1 MAGIGLQQNLGLS
14 QTLSP
19 QMQQSLHLLQAPVL
33 ELRSLIQQEMEA
45 NPVLEESPPEEPEK
59 SESESEEEDA
69 WDEEVEELQRHDEDW
84 RDFFAQNQRVGNSKE
99 AEERRQFMFDSLV
112 EQETLSDHLLSQLM
126 LSTTDENELHAGE
139 EIIGNID
146 ENGYFTA
153 RIEEVAAAA
162 RVPIELAHKVLLT
175 IQTFHPFGVAGRDFR
190 EALLIQLRHR
200 GKGEDLETHLVAEN
214 LSELGRRR
222 FSELARHYKVTP
234 ERVQEAANY
243 IATLQ
248 PRPGAAFSPDQ
259 PQNVVQPEALIFKQ
273 GDDWV
278 VQLNDEPLPRL
289 RISDTYKD
297 LLGQQDKDAS
307 LRDYLRDR
315 IRAGKFLIKC
325 LHQRQETITN
335 ILGEIIKRQREFF
348 EAGISHL
355 KPLTMNQ
362 VAQVVGVHETTV
374 SRAISNKYVQT
385 PWGVFPIKFFFTSGY
400 QTAGGETLANTSIK
414 DAINELV
421 QREDPRK
428 PYSDSE
434 IAQILSERGIEL
446 ARRTVAKYRAEL
458 NILPSNLRRSL

>member
-1 MAGIGLQQNLGLS
+1 
-14 QTLSP
+14 
-19 QMQQSLHLLQAPVL
+19 MQQSLHLLQAPVL

-45 NPVLEESPPEEPEK
+45 NPVLEESPPEEQNQN
-59 SESESEEEDA
+59 EEDA
-69 WDEEVEELQRHDEDW
+69 WEEEIEELQRHDEDW
-84 RDFFAQNQRVGNSKE
+84 RDFFSQNQRSGNSKE
-99 AEERRQFMFDSLV
+99 AEERRQFLFDSLV
-112 EQETLSDHLLSQLM
+112 EQETLSDHLLGQLM
-126 LSTTDENELHAGE
+126 LATHNEEELRAGE

-146 ENGYFTA
+146 ENGYFAA

-162 RVPIELAHKVLLT
+162 RVPIELAHKVLLL
-175 IQTFHPFGVAGRDFR
+175 IQTFHPFGVGGRDFR
-190 EALLIQLRHR
+190 EALLIQLRLR
-200 GKGEDLETHLVAEN
+200 GREDDLEYRLVSESLN
-214 LSELGRRR
+214 ELGRRR
-222 FSELARHYKVTP
+222 FSELARQHKVTP
-234 ERVQEAANY
+234 DRIQEAANY

-248 PRPGAAFSPDQ
+248 PRPGSAFTPDQ
-259 PQNVVQPEALIFKQ
+259 PQNVVQPEGAIFKQ

-297 LLGQQDKDAS
+297 LLGQQGKDTN

-325 LHQRQETITN
+325 LHQRQETISN
-335 ILGEIIKRQREFF
+335 ILNEIVKRQRDFF
-348 EAGISHL
+348 ELGTSHL

-400 QTAGGETLANTSIK
+400 QTADGETLANTSIK
-414 DAINELV
+414 EAIQELV
-421 QREDPRK
+421 TREDPHK

-434 IAQILSERGIEL
+434 IAQILSERGIDL

-458 NILPSNLRRSL
+458 NILPSNLRRTL